1 MLDRNGTIMFRLE
14 DKGKEK
20 WDIDIDRFLDR
31 RETAPIKSRV
41 AHPEAGFVLLPSR
54 PDGRSQ

>member
-31 RETAPIKSRV
+31 R
-41 AHPEAGFVLLPSR
+41 
-54 PDGRSQ
+54 